1 MTGGSESR
9 VAHARA
15 RVPDMEAFAS
25 VQAVTLDDGPGR
37 GVRLLQVRSGGGL
50 EFEVVVDRGFD
61 IGRVSFGGQTVSWHS
76 ATGVVAPWLMHPA
89 GDAGQGFLRGFTG
102 FMTTCGLDH
111 IRQPETVPVAGQA
124 LNPNREIAQP
134 LHGLYSTQP
143 ARLIGS
149 GCDEDGPRPRPLL
162 WCEAEIRQ
170 AFIFGTC
177 LSLRRRY
184 ECFVGAA
191 GFTVSDRVKNIGP
204 TPAPHLVLYHINLGY
219 PLIDDGSAP
228 ALAGAT
234 EVWRLGEGDPLVPF
248 GPPVPEQTRA
258 LALHRWDE
266 GNPRPVASVAAAS
279 GLRMEIA
286 LDAAQLPF
294 CQVLRIPSAGHYGL
308 SIEPCSTSCRA
319 RRDADE
325 RGETRVLLPGEEV
338 RYDLGFSFSA

>member
-1 MTGGSESR
+1 MSGGEADSGL
-9 VAHARA
+9 AYARA
-15 RVPDMEAFAS
+15 RIADLEALAG
-25 VQAVTLDDGPGR
+25 VQAVTLADGPGR

-61 IGRVSFGGQTVSWHS
+61 IGRVSFRGQTVSWHS

-89 GDAGQGFLRGFTG
+89 SDAGQGFLRGFTG

-111 IRQPETVPVAGQA
+111 IRQPESVPVVDQA
-124 LNPNREIAQP
+124 LNPNREIFQP
-134 LHGLYSTQP
+134 LHGLYSMQP

-149 GCDEDGPRPRPLL
+149 GCDEDGPHPLL

-184 ECFVGAA
+184 ECPVGGT
-191 GFTVSDRVKNIGP
+191 GFTVSDRVRNIGP

-219 PLIDDGSAP
+219 PLIDDGSAATLP
-228 ALAGAT
+228 GAE
-234 EVWRLGEGDPLVPF
+234 EVWRIGEADPLAPF

-258 LALHRWDE
+258 LALYRWAG
-266 GNPRPVASVAAAS
+266 GNRRPVATVAAAS
-279 GLRMEIA
+279 GLRIGICV
-286 LDAAQLPF
+286 DATQLPF

-308 SIEPCSTSCRA
+308 SIEPCTTSCRT
-319 RRDADE
+319 RSEADE
-325 RGETRVLLPGEEV
+325 RGETRILRPGEEV
-338 RYDLGFSFSA
+338 RYDLGFSFSG

>member
-1 MTGGSESR
+1 VSGGEADSR
-9 VAHARA
+9 VAYARA
-15 RVPDMEAFAS
+15 RIADLEALAG
-25 VQAVTLDDGPGR
+25 VQAVTLADGPGR

-61 IGRVSFGGQTVSWHS
+61 IGRVSFGGQTASWHS

-89 GDAGQGFLRGFTG
+89 EDAGQGFLRGFTG

-124 LNPNREIAQP
+124 LNPNREIAHP
-134 LHGLYSTQP
+134 LHGLHSTQP

-149 GCDEDGPRPRPLL
+149 GCDADRPRPLL

-170 AFIFGTC
+170 AIIFGTC

-219 PLIDDGSAP
+219 PLIDDASVP
-228 ALAGAT
+228 TLAGAT
-234 EVWRLGEGDPLVPF
+234 EVWRLGEGEPLAAF
-248 GPPVPEQTRA
+248 EPPVPEQTRA
-258 LALHRWDE
+258 LGLYRWDD
-266 GNPRPVASVAAAS
+266 GNPRPVIAVAAAS

-286 LDAAQLPF
+286 INAGQLPF
-294 CQVLRIPSAGHYGL
+294 CQVLRIPSTGHYGL
-308 SIEPCSTSCRA
+308 SIEPCSTSSRT
-319 RRDADE
+319 RREADE
-325 RGETRVLLPGEEV
+325 SGETRILLPGEEV